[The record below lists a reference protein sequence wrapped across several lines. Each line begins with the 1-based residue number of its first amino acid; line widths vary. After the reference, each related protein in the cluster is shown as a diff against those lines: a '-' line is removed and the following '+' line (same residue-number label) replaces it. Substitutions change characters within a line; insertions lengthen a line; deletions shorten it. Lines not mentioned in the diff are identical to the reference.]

1 MTIVVSKNNKNAKR
15 LEESNFRIESDLQ
28 KYIYDNPDVVPIYD
42 INQDAQLFIAAREF
56 PTNSGP
62 IDALGFDESGNIYVI
77 ETKLF
82 KNQDKRTVV
91 AQALDY
97 GASLWRYS
105 TDFDV
110 FVDKL
115 NSHTIKQ
122 FSKSFEK
129 SFCEFFGLDD
139 FSQAS
144 DAIHHNLE
152 NGIIKFVIL
161 MDKLDDRLKDLI
173 VYVNQNSK
181 FDIYA
186 VDFEYYKHDQFE
198 IVIPKLYGAEVK
210 KTVTT
215 SHGSPT
221 RRKWS
226 KEEFFEVVDNN
237 RQLVSPEQKE
247 AVYKLWNWSE
257 ARGASFN
264 WGTAKI
270 YGTFSPVFPGR
281 FNRSFFTVSIDGY
294 TAISYKRLDRQPD
307 EARRLRDI
315 LKRIL
320 GDKQPKLT
328 DIPDDRLLS
337 TSSAIIAKDTPKFV
351 DLIIKALDEFMDED
365 FKITEG
371 EGTINNE

>member
-198 IVIPKLYGAEVK
+198 IVIPKL
-210 KTVTT
+210 
-215 SHGSPT
+215 
-221 RRKWS
+221 
-226 KEEFFEVVDNN
+226 
-237 RQLVSPEQKE
+237 
-247 AVYKLWNWSE
+247 
-257 ARGASFN
+257 
-264 WGTAKI
+264 
-270 YGTFSPVFPGR
+270 
-281 FNRSFFTVSIDGY
+281 
-294 TAISYKRLDRQPD
+294 
-307 EARRLRDI
+307 
-315 LKRIL
+315 
-320 GDKQPKLT
+320 
-328 DIPDDRLLS
+328 
-337 TSSAIIAKDTPKFV
+337 
-351 DLIIKALDEFMDED
+351 
-365 FKITEG
+365 
-371 EGTINNE
+371 

>member
-144 DAIHHNLE
+144 DAIHRNLE

-161 MDKLDDRLKDLI
+161 MDELDDRLKDLI

-198 IVIPKLYGAEVK
+198 IGRKLEELRLTGA
-210 KTVTT
+210 
-215 SHGSPT
+215 
-221 RRKWS
+221 
-226 KEEFFEVVDNN
+226 
-237 RQLVSPEQKE
+237 
-247 AVYKLWNWSE
+247 
-257 ARGASFN
+257 
-264 WGTAKI
+264 
-270 YGTFSPVFPGR
+270 
-281 FNRSFFTVSIDGY
+281 
-294 TAISYKRLDRQPD
+294 
-307 EARRLRDI
+307 RLRYMAH
-315 LKRIL
+315 LVL
-320 GDKQPKLT
+320 YSPGDSTALFSRFRSMVTRPLVTNVLT
-328 DIPDDRLLS
+328 DSLMKQGD
-337 TSSAIIAKDTPKFV
+337 
-351 DLIIKALDEFMDED
+351 
-365 FKITEG
+365 
-371 EGTINNE
+371 